1 MTEIVVVQ
9 GVAEPPY
16 FDLPS
21 LASETA
27 FQSSI
32 RCVCVHEAPV
42 PDVGAV
48 MVYGLA
54 LVGVGLTAF
63 ALGAL
68 QRRRRRFA

>member
-1 MTEIVVVQ
+1 MTVI
-9 GVAEPPY
+9 
-16 FDLPS
+16 F
-21 LASETA
+21 ETA
-27 FQSSI
+27 PALVEWPLAGGLETAV
-32 RCVCVHEAPV
+32 RCVCAYEAPAHV